1 MKMQKKI
8 LFNFAIF
15 ILRVKQKL
23 IISILSS
30 FRWKTTDVPEL
41 QLWMVKFEKLLRS
54 DLGNTMW
61 QH

>member
-1 MKMQKKI
+1 MQKKI

-30 FRWKTTDVPEL
+30 FRLKTADGPEL

-54 DLGNTMW
+54 GLGNTMW